1 MYSYRVPDQVDL
13 GVGMDA
19 EMMIG
24 SSASMRDVE
33 RALARLATAEVNLLL
48 RGENGTGKR
57 MLAEAI
63 HRQSRHAGG
72 RLPALSLAGVPEA
85 RAEVELF
92 GDASMPG
99 LVAQGRGSTL
109 YLEHIETLSP
119 RLQRRLVQALDT
131 PGIGGDLRVIAGTT
145 VELEEL
151 VRLGRFRPDL
161 YFHLPVRV
169 TIPPLRER
177 RDDIAAIANQFVK
190 QWCER
195 TGAARVVLGRSALA
209 ELANYTW
216 PGNARELQQTLETA
230 LRASR
235 GSDVSAERIRAVL
248 GRRPRRYAAQD
259 VFPLR
264 QLERDYIA
272 TVLGRCNWNQSL
284 AARRLGIGR
293 NTLLRKIKMFG
304 LDRAEVAA

>member
-1 MYSYRVPDQVDL
+1 MYSYRMPDRADP
-13 GVGMDA
+13 VGGMEA

-33 RALARLATAEVNLLL
+33 RALARLATADVNLLL
-48 RGENGTGKR
+48 RGETGTGKR
-57 MLAEAI
+57 ILAEAI
-63 HRQSRHAGG
+63 HRQSQRSNG
-72 RLPALSLAGVPEA
+72 RLPVLSLAGVPDA

-92 GDASMPG
+92 GDEGSGG
-99 LVAQGRGSTL
+99 LVAQARGSAL
-109 YLEHIETLSP
+109 YLEHIESLSQ

-151 VRLGRFRPDL
+151 VRLGRFRADL

-177 RDDIAAIANQFVK
+177 REDIAAIATQFIK

-195 TGAARVVLGRSALA
+195 TGSPRVVLGRSALI
-209 ELANYTW
+209 ELTNYTW
-216 PGNARELQQTLETA
+216 PGNARELQQTLEAA
-230 LRASR
+230 LRGAR
-235 GSDVSAERIRAVL
+235 GSDISAERIRAVL
-248 GRRPRRYAAQD
+248 GRRPRRYAAAD

-272 TVLGRCNWNQSL
+272 TVLSRCNWNQSL

-304 LDRAEVAA
+304 LDKAEAAA

>member
-1 MYSYRVPDQVDL
+1 MYSYRMPDHVEPA
-13 GVGMDA
+13 VGMEP
-19 EMMIG
+19 EMLIG

-33 RALARLATAEVNLLL
+33 RALTRLATADVNLLL
-48 RGENGTGKR
+48 RGETGTGKR
-57 MLAEAI
+57 VLAETI
-63 HRQSRHAGG
+63 HRQSQRESG
-72 RLPALSLAGVPEA
+72 RLPALCLAGVPEV
-85 RAEVELF
+85 RAEIELF
-92 GDASMPG
+92 GDANSPG
-99 LVAQGRGSTL
+99 LVAQSRGSTL
-109 YLEHIETLSP
+109 YLEHVETLSP

-131 PGIGGDLRVIAGTT
+131 SGIGGELRVIAATT

-177 RDDIAAIANQFVK
+177 REDIAVIATQFIK

-195 TGAARVVLGRSALA
+195 TGAPRIVLGRSALA

-216 PGNARELQQTLETA
+216 PGNARELQQTLESA
-230 LRASR
+230 LRGSR
-235 GSDVSAERIRAVL
+235 GTDISAERIRAVL

-272 TVLGRCNWNQSL
+272 TVLCRCNWNQSL

-304 LDRAEVAA
+304 LDKAEVAA